1 MTTSVPVTPPRLSS
15 TSVRRVPPESTRST
29 RLDAPSG
36 WQVERH
42 AARTGAWCGG
52 EEMSAL
58 ETVLWRTDSDRATLC
73 SPLLAIEQ
81 LDTVPDW
88 ERLIAAHQ
96 ELVQFAPRLRQRVV
110 EAPLGLGTPLWSL
123 DPDFDLRFH
132 VWRACLP
139 SGAGWPELLEFAARL
154 AMRPFDRARPPWEAV
169 LYEGL
174 PGGKSAY
181 LLKMHHS
188 LTDGLGAAQLLD
200 QLHARDRELCPT
212 PSGPAASPS
221 GPAPAGSQANPLGVL
236 AHQVRADVGAVPALL
251 KTAGSSALGAL
262 TNPAGTLRWAT
273 RYGSSLRRVLSP
285 LAADSSPLLA
295 DRGSAWRFAALD
307 VPLRELR
314 AAARAGG
321 GTLHDAYL
329 AALLGGYRRY
339 HAALGRPVEAIPVA
353 IPISVRRPG
362 DPGGGNRITGARFS
376 APMGTV
382 DPRARIGQVRDL
394 ILAARSEPAIDTMSL
409 VFPTLARLPGQLS
422 TQLVCSITKAND
434 LQASFVPG
442 SRTDRYLAGA
452 QVERV
457 YPYAPRPG
465 CPAMITLVTHRD
477 VGCVGVNFDP
487 VSFTEPELFVDCL
500 LEGFTEVL
508 ELAAGAA
515 RPTARV

>member
-15 TSVRRVPPESTRST
+15 NSVRRVPPETTRST

-36 WQVERH
+36 RQVERH

-52 EEMSAL
+52 DEMSAL

-96 ELVQFAPRLRQRVV
+96 ELVQFAPRLQQRVV

-200 QLHARDRELCPT
+200 QLHARDRLGGVPVGREL
-212 PSGPAASPS
+212 
-221 GPAPAGSQANPLGVL
+221 
-236 AHQVRADVGAVPALL
+236 HRADLQMQ
-251 KTAGSSALGAL
+251 
-262 TNPAGTLRWAT
+262 
-273 RYGSSLRRVLSP
+273 
-285 LAADSSPLLA
+285 
-295 DRGSAWRFAALD
+295 
-307 VPLRELR
+307 LR
-314 AAARAGG
+314 AGAGAFRG
-321 GTLHDAYL
+321 D
-329 AALLGGYRRY
+329 R
-339 HAALGRPVEAIPVA
+339 VA
-353 IPISVRRPG
+353 CGVQTF
-362 DPGGGNRITGARFS
+362 D
-376 APMGTV
+376 TV
-382 DPRARIGQVRDL
+382 D
-394 ILAARSEPAIDTMSL
+394 
-409 VFPTLARLPGQLS
+409 
-422 TQLVCSITKAND
+422 
-434 LQASFVPG
+434 
-442 SRTDRYLAGA
+442 
-452 QVERV
+452 
-457 YPYAPRPG
+457 
-465 CPAMITLVTHRD
+465 RD
-477 VGCVGVNFDP
+477 VQV
-487 VSFTEPELFVDCL
+487 
-500 LEGFTEVL
+500 
-508 ELAAGAA
+508 LAAGGEDLVVEQ
-515 RPTARV
+515 RVPRVGRQRLP